1 MYARPAARTGGP
13 RIHARPAL
21 RLGLLLKRL
30 PSARVKY
37 GQQVADFDE
46 THEFLVFILVQF
58 TNLIPFGEFGHAVL
72 VVGVK
77 P

>member
-1 MYARPAARTGGP
+1 
-13 RIHARPAL
+13 
-21 RLGLLLKRL
+21 
-30 PSARVKY
+30 VKY